1 MHTSSLG
8 LEIRFLFLNALKIDG
23 KGEIA
28 NPKVDL
34 DIFEADFPKLPTFSG
49 RGEWYRSKANCMKNI
64 TVWEFFASIHKRLHA
79 SQKTSLIKRVGHP
92 LE

>member
-8 LEIRFLFLNALKIDG
+8 LEIRFLLLNALKIDG

-34 DIFEADFPKLPTFSG
+34 DIFEADFPKLHTISG
-49 RGEWYRSKANCMKNI
+49 RREWYLSKANCMKFI
-64 TVWEFFASIHKRLHA
+64 TAEEFLLSIHKRLYE
-79 SQKTSLIKRVGHP
+79 SRKTSLIKRAGR
-92 LE
+92 